1 MTWWIKLAS
10 LPFGVINS
18 LKDSLIRGGGIFS
31 MASKK
36 RTWHYLKG
44 RIREE
49 IPQPIYKVWFES
61 LEGEIKGENLTIVA
75 PNDFAR
81 AWIKENYGALLDRV
95 VREAGL
101 NSYEIVTSNQPKAEQ
116 LVIPYNPL
124 DLFGRRF
131 SPKYTLDNFV
141 VGRCNELAYKVCYRL
156 VEEKPKGYFIYL
168 CGHYGLGKTH
178 LAQAVGNDLLKQG
191 FERVYYFTA
200 QDFLNYLIKYLKS
213 GQIESFKNKIR
224 EQCDLFLLDGVHFF
238 SGKEF
243 TQSELAFLL
252 DYLLDQGKTVVFTS
266 LKLPQ
271 ELESLDSSLRSRLTA
286 GLIVK
291 LNQPDLETR
300 RKIIRFKAKR
310 EGYKLPYEVVDYLAR
325 NLRGDIRQ
333 LESSVLGLIARAT
346 LLKEPITLQLAKE
359 LVSEITL
366 GKEGNSDVEIILE
379 SLSRFFGITRDEIFS
394 SSRKRH
400 ISLARKALIYLL
412 RNYAGK
418 NLKEIAQVL
427 KKEHSTIIHHLKS
440 FERKLAE
447 DRTFR
452 FRFDHLIKEIS
463 LELPGESGERS
474 LQSEVLSEPLL
485 GRAT

>member
-1 MTWWIKLAS
+1 MATKKGTW
-10 LPFGVINS
+10 
-18 LKDSLIRGGGIFS
+18 D
-31 MASKK
+31 
-36 RTWHYLKG
+36 YLKA
-44 RIREE
+44 RIKEE
-49 IPQPIYKVWFES
+49 IPHSIYKVWFSS
-61 LEGEIKGENLTIVA
+61 LEGEIKGDKLTLWA
-75 PNDFAR
+75 PNEFAR
-81 AWIKENYGALLDRV
+81 SWIRENYNDLLNRV
-95 VREAGL
+95 TKEAGL
-101 NSYEIVTSNQPKAEQ
+101 TSYEIVTTNQPKAEQ

-141 VGRCNELAYKVCYRL
+141 VGKCNELAFKVCYRL
-156 VEEKPKGYFIYL
+156 VEERPKGYFIYL
-168 CGHYGLGKTH
+168 CGNYGLGKTH
-178 LAQAVGNDLLKQG
+178 LAQAVGNDLIRQG

-200 QDFLNYLIKYLKS
+200 QDFLNYLIKYLKA

-271 ELESLDSSLRSRLTA
+271 ELESLDSSLRSRLSA

-300 RKIIRFKAKR
+300 KKIIRFKAKK
-310 EGYKLPYEVVDYLAR
+310 EGYRLPYEVVDYLAR
-325 NLRGDIRQ
+325 HLRGDVRQ

-359 LVSEITL
+359 LVAEIALQRTD
-366 GKEGNSDVEIILE
+366 NSDVDIILDN
-379 SLSRFFGITRDEIFS
+379 LSRFFGISREEIFS
-394 SSRKRH
+394 SSRKRN

-412 RNYAGK
+412 RKYAGK

-452 FRFDHLIKEIS
+452 FKFDHLVKEIS
-463 LELPGESGERS
+463 LEFPLEQREQVGQFENQQGS
-474 LQSEVLSEPLL
+474 LL
-485 GRAT
+485 GHAT

>member
-1 MTWWIKLAS
+1 MAKKKGTW
-10 LPFGVINS
+10 
-18 LKDSLIRGGGIFS
+18 D
-31 MASKK
+31 
-36 RTWHYLKG
+36 YLKG
-44 RIREE
+44 RIKEE
-49 IPQPIYKVWFES
+49 IPQSIYKVWFAS
-61 LEGEIKGENLTIVA
+61 LEGEVQENTLRIIA
-75 PNDFAR
+75 PNEFAK
-81 AWIKENYGALLDRV
+81 AWIKENYRELLEKIIK
-95 VREAGL
+95 EAGL
-101 NSYEIVTSNQPKAEQ
+101 NAFEITTSNQPKAEQ

-141 VGRCNELAYKVCYRL
+141 VGKCNELAFKVCYRL

-168 CGHYGLGKTH
+168 CGNYGLGKTH

-224 EQCDLFLLDGVHFF
+224 EHCDLFLLDGVHFF

-243 TQSELAFLL
+243 TQNELAFLL

-300 RKIIRFKAKR
+300 KKIIRFKAKR
-310 EGYKLPYEVVDYLAR
+310 EGYKFPYEVVDYLAKHI
-325 NLRGDIRQ
+325 RGDIRQ

-359 LVSEITL
+359 LVSEISLQKTDSTDI
-366 GKEGNSDVEIILE
+366 EVILE
-379 SLSRFFGITRDEIFS
+379 ILSRFFGITKDEIFS
-394 SSRKRH
+394 SSRKRN

-412 RNYAGK
+412 RNYARK
-418 NLKEIAQVL
+418 NLKEIAKVL

-452 FRFDHLIKEIS
+452 FRFDHLVKEIS
-463 LELPGESGERS
+463 LELPLDQRELCSS
-474 LQSEVLSEPLL
+474 IEVGVGSLL